1 MYHVS
6 FHVVVEKHSLL
17 VGIQQ
22 QAVAAVRVDV
32 VDVGMQQQRMAPK
45 GLGCFL
51 EFVRMCVE
59 QCYLAVSAS
68 HRIPLVCMKK
78 WVGKMPCIGM
88 ESSSA
93 SVEEL

>member
-32 VDVGMQQQRMAPK
+32 IDVGMQQRMAPE

-51 EFVRMCVE
+51 ELVRMCVE
-59 QCYLAVSAS
+59 QCYLAVS
-68 HRIPLVCMKK
+68 RQP
-78 WVGKMPCIGM
+78 
-88 ESSSA
+88 
-93 SVEEL
+93 

>member
-32 VDVGMQQQRMAPK
+32 VDVGMQQQRMASE

-51 EFVRMCVE
+51 EFVRMCVV
-59 QCYLAVSAS
+59 QCYLAVSCQ
-68 HRIPLVCMKK
+68 P
-78 WVGKMPCIGM
+78 
-88 ESSSA
+88 
-93 SVEEL
+93 

>member
-45 GLGCFL
+45 GLGVSL
-51 EFVRMCVE
+51 NLCV
-59 QCYLAVSAS
+59 CVSNNVIWRFPAS

>member
-1 MYHVS
+1 M
-6 FHVVVEKHSLL
+6 L

-22 QAVAAVRVDV
+22 QAVAVVRVDV

-59 QCYLAVSAS
+59 QCYLAVSRQ
-68 HRIPLVCMKK
+68 RIPLVCMKK